1 ARLLPAD
8 LERRPMKLM
17 CRALLL
23 PAFLALPLFAQTD
36 SPQAKPEAK
45 PARLDLQGDPLPPH
59 TLLRLGT
66 VRLRHG
72 NHVSSVAFAAGDKI
86 VSAGGD
92 HTIRIWDQKTG
103 RELRHIEVERE
114 NNNNFVVH
122 VSVSPDGKTLAL
134 PFNGELRFWEMETGK
149 ELPK

>member
-1 ARLLPAD
+1 
-8 LERRPMKLM
+8 MKLM
-17 CRALLL
+17 CRAFLLS
-23 PAFLALPLFAQTD
+23 ACLALPLFAQTD
-36 SPQAKPEAK
+36 SPQPKSEAK
-45 PARLDLQGDPLPPH
+45 SARLDLHGDPLPSDA
-59 TLLRLGT
+59 LLRLGT

-114 NNNNFVVH
+114 NNNNFVVQMA
-122 VSVSPDGKTLAL
+122 VAPDGKTLAL
-134 PFNGELRFWEMETGK
+134 PFNGELRFWELDTGK
-149 ELPK
+149 EL